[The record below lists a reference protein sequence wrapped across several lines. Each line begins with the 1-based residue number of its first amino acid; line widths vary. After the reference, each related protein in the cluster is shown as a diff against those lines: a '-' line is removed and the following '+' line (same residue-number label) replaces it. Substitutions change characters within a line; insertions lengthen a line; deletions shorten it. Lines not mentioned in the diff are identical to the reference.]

1 MTGAEVDEIMK
12 EVHLEAAKKETWDD
26 EADFLSCIQRTS
38 GVLDAS
44 DVYCEDEYKRI
55 LFTQSWIWD
64 NHIEFSGQFPKS
76 VIGLVRRCVKRVI
89 AIVMN
94 PWIASQ
100 NEFNANV
107 VNANVQ
113 LWHYMRQK
121 EEDCRKLEQR
131 VEQLEKI
138 VREMEER

>member
-1 MTGAEVDEIMK
+1 MTGTDVEKIMEEIRS
-12 EVHLEAAKKETWDD
+12 EAAQKGNWDD
-26 EADFLSCIQRTS
+26 EVEFLSCIRRTS
-38 GVLDAS
+38 GVLDAA

-76 VIGLVRRCVKRVI
+76 VIGFVRRCITKVV
-89 AIVMN
+89 AMAMN

-113 LWHYMRQK
+113 LWHYVHQK
-121 EEDCRKLEQR
+121 EKDCRKLEHR
-131 VEQLEKI
+131 VEQLEKM
-138 VREMEER
+138 VKAMEER

>member
-1 MTGAEVDEIMK
+1 MTGTDVDKIMQEIR
-12 EVHLEAAKKETWDD
+12 LEAAEKEAWDC

-38 GVLDAS
+38 GVLDTA
-44 DVYCEDEYKRI
+44 DVYCEDEHKRI

-76 VIGLVRRCVKRVI
+76 VIGFVRRCVKRVI

-94 PWIASQ
+94 PWIASR

-113 LWHYMRQK
+113 LWHYIHQK
-121 EEDCRKLEQR
+121 ERDCQKLEQR
-131 VEQLEKI
+131 VEQLEKT